1 LDVGCGPGVFLEV
14 ARERGWRVEG
24 LEFNAWCVERVRGL
38 GIPVFGSPLEQAD
51 LSPGAYQCVTLWT
64 VLEHIVEPR
73 SFLQSIRRLL
83 APDAVLLV
91 LVPNVDS
98 LAVRMLHEKAVTFA
112 GDSHVNHFSPA
123 TLGRLLESSGFAVA
137 DCETLLTEVGTINNY
152 LSFEDPYFGDAPRV
166 LDVVTPEY
174 LHRNRLGYLLQVIAQ
189 PA

>member
-1 LDVGCGPGVFLEV
+1 M
-14 ARERGWRVEG
+14 
-24 LEFNAWCVERVRGL
+24 
-38 GIPVFGSPLEQAD
+38 
-51 LSPGAYQCVTLWT
+51 TLWT

-123 TLGRLLESSGFAVA
+123 HSGGCWNRVPPF
-137 DCETLLTEVGTINNY
+137 
-152 LSFEDPYFGDAPRV
+152 PRSIV
-166 LDVVTPEY
+166 K
-174 LHRNRLGYLLQVIAQ
+174 RS
-189 PA
+189 